1 MSIKVYLS
9 NINESWV
16 VDRFRD
22 DWYSQN
28 QDISTED
35 IKKANIIWIISPWL
49 WKKIPKRYLRNKK
62 VICSIYHIDFEKFDD
77 KEKKEF
83 LKRDKYVE
91 FYHVISLKTKE
102 QLAQLTNKEI
112 ISIPFWVD
120 QNIWKSMEGKNKLRE
135 KYGLSESDFLV
146 GSFQRDTEGS
156 DLITPK
162 LIKGPDILLQLMKE
176 MKIKNKNLTVV
187 LTGKR
192 RQYLIKNFEKYE
204 IKYKYFEMV
213 DINQVNELY
222 NILDLYLVT
231 SRVEGGPQAI
241 LECAITKTPIL
252 STDVGVASEIL
263 SNESIFN
270 INNFSDA
277 IVNVEYAYQKVQN
290 YKIPEGI
297 KLFRTKLFGSYEN

>member
-1 MSIKVYLS
+1 MKVYLS

-16 VDRFRD
+16 VDRFRE
-22 DWYSQN
+22 DWYRQN

-35 IKKANIIWIISPWL
+35 IKKADIIWIISPWL
-49 WKKIPKRYLRNKK
+49 WKKIPKRHLRNKE
-62 VICSIYHIDFEKFDD
+62 VICSIYHIDFEKFDEED
-77 KEKKEF
+77 KKEF
-83 LKRDKYVE
+83 LERDKYVE

-102 QLAQLTNKEI
+102 QLAKLTKKEI

-120 QNIWKSMEGKNKLRE
+120 QNIWRSMENKKDLRK
-135 KYGLSESDFLV
+135 KYGLNESDFLV

-156 DLITPK
+156 DLISPK

-176 MKIKNKNLTVV
+176 MKSTNKNLTVV

-204 IKYKYFEMV
+204 IDYKYFEMV
-213 DINQVNELY
+213 DIGQVNELY

-263 SNESIFN
+263 SKESIFN
-270 INNFSDA
+270 INNFSHAKVD
-277 IVNVEYAYQKVQN
+277 VEYAYQKVQN
-290 YKIPEGI
+290 YKIPEGM
-297 KLFRTKLFGSYEN
+297 KPFRTKLFGTYEN

>member
-1 MSIKVYLS
+1 MKVYLS

-49 WKKIPKRYLRNKK
+49 WKKIPKRHLRNKK
-62 VICSIYHIDFEKFDD
+62 VICSIYHIDFDKFDE

-83 LKRDKYVE
+83 LERDKYVE

-102 QLAQLTNKEI
+102 QLAKLTKKEI

-120 QNIWKSMEGKNKLRE
+120 QNIWKSLESKKDLRK
-135 KYGLSESDFLV
+135 KYGLNESDFLV

-176 MKIKNKNLTVV
+176 MKTTNKNLTVV

-204 IKYKYFEMV
+204 INYKYFEMA
-213 DINQVNELY
+213 DIGQVNELY

-263 SNESIFN
+263 SKESIFN
-270 INNFSDA
+270 INNFSHA
-277 IVNVEYAYQKVQN
+277 RVNVEYAYQKVQN
-290 YKIPEGI
+290 YVIPEGM
-297 KLFRTKLFGSYEN
+297 KPFRTKLFGTYEN

>member
-1 MSIKVYLS
+1 MKVYLS

-35 IKKANIIWIISPWL
+35 LKKADIIWIISPWL
-49 WKKIPKRYLRNKK
+49 WKKIPKRHLKNKK
-62 VICSIYHIDFEKFDD
+62 VICSIYHIDFEKFDE

-83 LKRDKYVE
+83 LERDKYVE

-102 QLAQLTNKEI
+102 QLAKLTKKEI

-120 QNIWKSMEGKNKLRE
+120 QSIWKSMENKKDLRK
-135 KYGLSESDFLV
+135 KYGLNESDFLV

-162 LIKGPDILLQLMKE
+162 LIKGPDILLQLVKE
-176 MKIKNKNLTVV
+176 MKTTYKNLTVV

-204 IKYKYFEMV
+204 INYKYFEMV
-213 DINQVNELY
+213 DIGQVNELY
-222 NILDLYLVT
+222 NTLDLYLVT

-241 LECAITKTPIL
+241 LECAITKTPIM

-263 SNESIFN
+263 SKESIFN

-277 IVNVEYAYQKVQN
+277 KVNVEYAYQKVQN
-290 YKIPEGI
+290 YKIPEGM
-297 KLFRTKLFGSYEN
+297 KPFRTKLFGSYEN

>member
-1 MSIKVYLS
+1 MKVYLS

-49 WKKIPKRYLRNKK
+49 WKKIPKRHLRNKK
-62 VICSIYHIDFEKFDD
+62 VICSIYHIDFDKFDE

-83 LKRDKYVE
+83 LERDKYVE

-102 QLAQLTNKEI
+102 QLAKLTKKEI

-120 QNIWKSMEGKNKLRE
+120 QNIWKSLESKKDLRK
-135 KYGLSESDFLV
+135 KYGLNESDFLV

-176 MKIKNKNLTVV
+176 MKTTNKNLTVV

-204 IKYKYFEMV
+204 INYKYFEMA
-213 DINQVNELY
+213 DIGQVNELY

-263 SNESIFN
+263 SKESIFN
-270 INNFSDA
+270 INNFSHA
-277 IVNVEYAYQKVQN
+277 RVNVEYAYQKVQN
-290 YKIPEGI
+290 YVIPEGM
-297 KLFRTKLFGSYEN
+297 KPFRTKLFGAYEN

>member
-1 MSIKVYLS
+1 MKVYLS

-49 WKKIPKRYLRNKK
+49 WKKIPKRHLRNKK
-62 VICSIYHIDFEKFDD
+62 VICSIYHIDFDKFDE

-83 LKRDKYVE
+83 LERDKYVE

-102 QLAQLTNKEI
+102 QLAKLTKKEI

-120 QNIWKSMEGKNKLRE
+120 QNIWKSLESKKDLRK
-135 KYGLSESDFLV
+135 KYGLNESDFLV

-162 LIKGPDILLQLMKE
+162 LIKGPDILLQLIKE
-176 MKIKNKNLTVV
+176 MKTTYKNLTVV

-204 IKYKYFEMV
+204 INYKYFEMV
-213 DINQVNELY
+213 DIGQVNELY

-263 SNESIFN
+263 SKESIFN

-277 IVNVEYAYQKVQN
+277 KVNVEYAYQKVQN
-290 YKIPEGI
+290 YKIPEGM
-297 KLFRTKLFGSYEN
+297 KPFRTKLFGSYEN

>member
-1 MSIKVYLS
+1 MKVYLS

-16 VDRFRD
+16 VDRFRE
-22 DWYSQN
+22 DWYRQN

-35 IKKANIIWIISPWL
+35 IKKADIIWIISPWL
-49 WKKIPKRYLRNKK
+49 WKKIPKRHLRNKE
-62 VICSIYHIDFEKFDD
+62 VICSIYHIDFEKFDEE
-77 KEKKEF
+77 EKKEF
-83 LKRDKYVE
+83 LERDKYVE

-102 QLAQLTNKEI
+102 QLAKLTKKEI

-120 QNIWKSMEGKNKLRE
+120 QNIWRSMENKKDLRK
-135 KYGLSESDFLV
+135 KYGLNESDFLV

-176 MKIKNKNLTVV
+176 MKTTNKNLTVI

-204 IKYKYFEMV
+204 IDYKYFEMV
-213 DINQVNELY
+213 DIGQVNELY

-263 SNESIFN
+263 SKESIFN
-270 INNFSDA
+270 INNFSHAKVD
-277 IVNVEYAYQKVQN
+277 VEYAYQKVQN
-290 YKIPEGI
+290 YKIPEGM
-297 KLFRTKLFGSYEN
+297 KPFRTKLFGTYEN

>member
-1 MSIKVYLS
+1 MKVYLS

-35 IKKANIIWIISPWL
+35 LKKADIIWIISPWL
-49 WKKIPKRYLRNKK
+49 WKKIPKRHLKNKK
-62 VICSIYHIDFEKFDD
+62 VICSIYHIDFEKFDE

-83 LKRDKYVE
+83 LERDKYVE

-102 QLAQLTNKEI
+102 QLAKLTKKEI

-120 QNIWKSMEGKNKLRE
+120 QSIWKSMENKKDLRK
-135 KYGLSESDFLV
+135 KYGLNESDFLV

-162 LIKGPDILLQLMKE
+162 LIKGPDILLQLVKE
-176 MKIKNKNLTVV
+176 MKTTYKNLTVV

-204 IKYKYFEMV
+204 INYKYFEMV
-213 DINQVNELY
+213 DIGQVNELY

-241 LECAITKTPIL
+241 LECAITKTPIM

-263 SNESIFN
+263 SKESIFN

-277 IVNVEYAYQKVQN
+277 KVNVEYAYQKVQN
-290 YKIPEGI
+290 YKIPEGM
-297 KLFRTKLFGSYEN
+297 KPFRTKLFGSYEN

>member
-1 MSIKVYLS
+1 
-9 NINESWV
+9 V

-35 IKKANIIWIISPWL
+35 LKKADIIWIISPWL
-49 WKKIPKRYLRNKK
+49 WKKIPKRHLKNKK
-62 VICSIYHIDFEKFDD
+62 VICSIYHIDFEKFDE

-83 LKRDKYVE
+83 LERDKYVE

-102 QLAQLTNKEI
+102 QLAKLTKKEI

-120 QNIWKSMEGKNKLRE
+120 QSIWKSMENKKDLRK
-135 KYGLSESDFLV
+135 KYGLNESDFLV

-162 LIKGPDILLQLMKE
+162 LIKGPDILLQLVKE
-176 MKIKNKNLTVV
+176 MKTTYKNLTVV

-204 IKYKYFEMV
+204 INYKYFEMV
-213 DINQVNELY
+213 DIGQVNELY
-222 NILDLYLVT
+222 NTLDLYLVT

-263 SNESIFN
+263 SKESIFN

-277 IVNVEYAYQKVQN
+277 KVNVEYAYQKVQN
-290 YKIPEGI
+290 YKIPEGM
-297 KLFRTKLFGSYEN
+297 KPFRTKLFGSYEN

>member
-1 MSIKVYLS
+1 MKVYLS

-22 DWYSQN
+22 DWYGQN

-35 IKKANIIWIISPWL
+35 IKKADIIWIISPWL
-49 WKKIPKRYLRNKK
+49 WRKIPKRHLRNKK

-77 KEKKEF
+77 KEKREF

-91 FYHVISLKTKE
+91 FYHVISLKTKQ

-120 QNIWKSMEGKNKLRE
+120 QNIWKSMGDKKELRS
-135 KYGLSESDFLV
+135 KYGFNDSDFLV

-176 MKIKNKNLTVV
+176 MKKKNKNLVVV

-204 IKYKYFEMV
+204 INYKYFEMV

-222 NILDLYLVT
+222 NIIDLYLVT

-263 SNESIFN
+263 SHESIFN
-270 INNFSDA
+270 ISNFNDA
-277 IVNVEYAYQKVQN
+277 KVNIKYAYQKVQS
-290 YKIPEGI
+290 YKIPEGM
-297 KLFRTKLFGSYEN
+297 KPFRTKLFGSYEN

>member
-1 MSIKVYLS
+1 MKVYLS

-35 IKKANIIWIISPWL
+35 LKKADIIWIISPWL
-49 WKKIPKRYLRNKK
+49 WKKIPKRHLKNKK
-62 VICSIYHIDFEKFDD
+62 VICSIYHIDFEKFDE

-83 LKRDKYVE
+83 LERDKYVE

-102 QLAQLTNKEI
+102 QLAKLTKKEI

-120 QNIWKSMEGKNKLRE
+120 QSIWKSMENKKDLRK
-135 KYGLSESDFLV
+135 KYGLNESDFLV

-162 LIKGPDILLQLMKE
+162 LIKGPDILLQLVKE
-176 MKIKNKNLTVV
+176 MKTTYKNLTVV

-204 IKYKYFEMV
+204 INYKYFEMV
-213 DINQVNELY
+213 DIGQVNELY
-222 NILDLYLVT
+222 NTLDLYLVT

-263 SNESIFN
+263 SKESIFN

-277 IVNVEYAYQKVQN
+277 KVNVEYAYQKVQN
-290 YKIPEGI
+290 YKIPEGM
-297 KLFRTKLFGSYEN
+297 KPFRTKLFGSYEN

>member
-1 MSIKVYLS
+1 MKVYLS

-35 IKKANIIWIISPWL
+35 LKKADIIWIISPWL
-49 WKKIPKRYLRNKK
+49 WKKIPKRHLKSKK
-62 VICSIYHIDFEKFDD
+62 VICSIYHIDFEKFDE

-83 LKRDKYVE
+83 LERDKYVE

-102 QLAQLTNKEI
+102 QLAKLTKKEI

-120 QNIWKSMEGKNKLRE
+120 QSIWKSMENKKDLRK
-135 KYGLSESDFLV
+135 KYGLNESDFLV

-162 LIKGPDILLQLMKE
+162 LIKGPDILLQLIKE
-176 MKIKNKNLTVV
+176 MKTTYKNLTVV

-204 IKYKYFEMV
+204 INYKYFEMV
-213 DINQVNELY
+213 DIGQVNELY

-263 SNESIFN
+263 SKESIFN
-270 INNFSDA
+270 INNFSDSK
-277 IVNVEYAYQKVQN
+277 VNVEYAYQKVQN
-290 YKIPEGI
+290 YKIPEGM
-297 KLFRTKLFGSYEN
+297 KPFRTKLFGSYEN

>member
-1 MSIKVYLS
+1 MKVYLS

-35 IKKANIIWIISPWL
+35 LKKADIIWIISPWL
-49 WKKIPKRYLRNKK
+49 WKKIPKRHLKNKK
-62 VICSIYHIDFEKFDD
+62 VICSIYHIDFEKFDE

-83 LKRDKYVE
+83 LERDKYVE

-102 QLAQLTNKEI
+102 QLAKLTKKEI

-120 QNIWKSMEGKNKLRE
+120 QSIWKSMENKKDLRK
-135 KYGLSESDFLV
+135 KYELNESDFLV

-162 LIKGPDILLQLMKE
+162 LIKGPDILLQLIKE
-176 MKIKNKNLTVV
+176 MKTTYKNLTVV

-204 IKYKYFEMV
+204 INYKYFEMV
-213 DINQVNELY
+213 DIGQVNELY

-263 SNESIFN
+263 SKESIFN

-277 IVNVEYAYQKVQN
+277 KVNVEYAYQKVQN
-290 YKIPEGI
+290 YKIPEGM
-297 KLFRTKLFGSYEN
+297 KPFRTKLFGSYEN

>member
-1 MSIKVYLS
+1 MKVYLS

-35 IKKANIIWIISPWL
+35 LKKADIIWIISPWL
-49 WKKIPKRYLRNKK
+49 WKKIPKRHLKSKK
-62 VICSIYHIDFEKFDD
+62 VICSIYHIDFEKFDE

-83 LKRDKYVE
+83 LERDKYVE

-102 QLAQLTNKEI
+102 QLAKLTKKEI

-120 QNIWKSMEGKNKLRE
+120 QSIWKSMENKKDLRK
-135 KYGLSESDFLV
+135 KYGLNESDFLV

-162 LIKGPDILLQLMKE
+162 LIKGPDILLQLIKE
-176 MKIKNKNLTVV
+176 MKTTYKNLTVV

-204 IKYKYFEMV
+204 INYKYFEMV
-213 DINQVNELY
+213 DIGQVNELY

-263 SNESIFN
+263 SKESIFN

-277 IVNVEYAYQKVQN
+277 KVNVEYAYQKVQN
-290 YKIPEGI
+290 YKIPEGM
-297 KLFRTKLFGSYEN
+297 KPFRTKLFGSYEN

>member
-1 MSIKVYLS
+1 MKVYLS

-35 IKKANIIWIISPWL
+35 LKKADIIWIISPWL
-49 WKKIPKRYLRNKK
+49 WKKIPKRHLKNKK
-62 VICSIYHIDFEKFDD
+62 VICSIYHIDFEKFDE

-83 LKRDKYVE
+83 LERDKYVE
-91 FYHVISLKTKE
+91 FYHVISLKTKQ
-102 QLAQLTNKEI
+102 QLEQLTNKKI
-112 ISIPFWVD
+112 VSIPFWVD
-120 QNIWKSMEGKNKLRE
+120 QNVWKSINNKKNLRS
-135 KYGLSESDFLV
+135 KYGLNDSNFLV

-162 LIKGPDILLQLMKE
+162 LIKGPDVFLQLMREMQKINKE
-176 MKIKNKNLTVV
+176 LVVV

-192 RQYLIKNFEKYE
+192 RQYLITNFEKYK

-213 DINQVNELY
+213 NLNEVNELY

-241 LECAITKTPIL
+241 LECAITNTPIL

-263 SNESIFN
+263 APESIFN
-270 INNFSDA
+270 IKNFKDA
-277 IVNVEYAYQKVQN
+277 QVNTAYAYKNVQS
-290 YKIPEGI
+290 YTIPEGM
-297 KLFRTKLFGSYEN
+297 KLFRTKLFGDYEN

>member
-1 MSIKVYLS
+1 MKVYLS

-16 VDRFRD
+16 VDRFRE
-22 DWYSQN
+22 DWYRQN

-35 IKKANIIWIISPWL
+35 IKKADIIWIISPWL
-49 WKKIPKRYLRNKK
+49 WKKIPKRHLRNKE
-62 VICSIYHIDFEKFDD
+62 VICSIYHIDFEKFDEE
-77 KEKKEF
+77 EKKEF
-83 LKRDKYVE
+83 LERDKYVD

-102 QLAQLTNKEI
+102 QLAKLTKKEI

-120 QNIWKSMEGKNKLRE
+120 QNIWRSMENKKDLRK
-135 KYGLSESDFLV
+135 KYGLNESDFLV

-176 MKIKNKNLTVV
+176 MKTTNKNLTVI

-204 IKYKYFEMV
+204 IDYKYFEMV
-213 DINQVNELY
+213 DIGQVNELY

-263 SNESIFN
+263 SKESIFN
-270 INNFSDA
+270 INNFSHAKVD
-277 IVNVEYAYQKVQN
+277 VEYAYQKVQN
-290 YKIPEGI
+290 YKIPEGM
-297 KLFRTKLFGSYEN
+297 KPFRTKLFGTYEN

>member
-1 MSIKVYLS
+1 MKVYLS

-16 VDRFRD
+16 VDRFRN

-49 WKKIPKRYLRNKK
+49 WKKIPKRHLRNKK
-62 VICSIYHIDFEKFDD
+62 VICSIYHIDFDKFDE

-83 LKRDKYVE
+83 LERDKYVE

-102 QLAQLTNKEI
+102 QLAKLTKKEI

-120 QNIWKSMEGKNKLRE
+120 QNIWKSLESKKDLRK
-135 KYGLSESDFLV
+135 KYELNESDFLV

-176 MKIKNKNLTVV
+176 MKTTNKNLTVV

-204 IKYKYFEMV
+204 INYKYFEMV
-213 DINQVNELY
+213 DIGQVNELY

-263 SNESIFN
+263 SKESIFN
-270 INNFSDA
+270 INNFSHA
-277 IVNVEYAYQKVQN
+277 RVNVEYAYQKVQN
-290 YKIPEGI
+290 YIIPEGM
-297 KLFRTKLFGSYEN
+297 KQFRTKLFGTYEN